1 MPQTIGLLAAIL
13 SSAIGGTAIVATRYL
28 AGALD
33 PIAIGVVRF
42 LGGTLV
48 LLPVALLRREPWP
61 PRRDWPAVAGLGAL
75 FFGLF
80 PILFNAS
87 LVFTTAARGALAL
100 STTPLITML
109 VGAALGIER
118 LAFNKSLGVLVAM
131 AGVALALGTGLHAAP
146 PNAWLGDLLM
156 VAGAFCM
163 ALYHIWSR
171 PFIARSG
178 PIPFTAAG
186 MAVGA
191 LLLALLEA
199 ARGDFS
205 AFQALDAAQWLA
217 CVYLAIV
224 CAALIFF
231 LWAYALG
238 RTAPTLV
245 AVSIAVNPITASV
258 VGLYLLGEPITSGLI
273 LGLVMVL
280 AGIALASGLIPFR
293 YSGRHRPPAPRR

>member
-1 MPQTIGLLAAIL
+1 MPQSIGLLAAIL

-33 PIAIGVVRF
+33 PVAIGVIRF
-42 LGGTLV
+42 AGGVIV
-48 LLPVALLRREPWP
+48 LLPVALLRGEPWP

-100 STTPLITML
+100 STTPLLTML

-118 LAFNKSLGVLVAM
+118 LALHKSLGVLVAM
-131 AGVALALGTGLHAAP
+131 TGVAFALGSNLGAAP

-156 VAGAFCM
+156 VAAAFCM
-163 ALYHIWSR
+163 ALYNVWSR

-178 PIPFTAAG
+178 PIVFTTAG
-186 MAVGA
+186 MAIGA
-191 LLLALLEA
+191 MLLAVLA
-199 ARGDFS
+199 VARDDLS
-205 AFQALDAAQWLA
+205 AFGALDATQWLA
-217 CVYLAIV
+217 CAYLAVV

-238 RTAPTLV
+238 RTPPTLV
-245 AVSIAVNPITASV
+245 AVSIAVNPVTASL
-258 VGLYLLGEPITSGLI
+258 VGLAVLGEHITSGLV
-273 LGLVMVL
+273 LGLIMVL
-280 AGIALASGLIPFR
+280 AGIALASGLVPLRF
-293 YSGRHRPPAPRR
+293 SARHRPPTPRP

>member
-33 PIAIGVVRF
+33 PVAIGVVRF
-42 LGGTLV
+42 MGGVLV
-48 LLPVALLRREPWP
+48 LLPVALLCGEPRP
-61 PRRDWPAVAGLGAL
+61 PRRDWPAVIGLGAL

-87 LVFTTAARGALAL
+87 LAFTTAARGALAL
-100 STTPLITML
+100 STTPLLTML

-118 LAFNKSLGVLVAM
+118 LALNKSLGVLLAM
-131 AGVALALGTGLHAAP
+131 IGVALALGSGLHAAP
-146 PNAWLGDLLM
+146 PGAWRGDLLM

-163 ALYHIWSR
+163 ALYNVWSR

-178 PIPFTAAG
+178 PIVFTTAG

-191 LLLALLEA
+191 VLLTGLAA
-199 ARGDFS
+199 ARGDLA
-205 AFQALDAAQWLA
+205 AFAALDAAQWLA
-217 CVYLAIV
+217 CVYLAII

-238 RTAPTLV
+238 RTPPTLV
-245 AVSIAVNPITASV
+245 AVSIAVNPVTASL
-258 VGLYLLGEPITSGLI
+258 VGLFVLGEAITSGLI
-273 LGLVMVL
+273 FGLVMVL

-293 YSGRHRPPAPRR
+293 YNGRHRPPAPRR

>member
-33 PIAIGVVRF
+33 PVAIGVVRF
-42 LGGTLV
+42 VGGILA
-48 LLPVALLRREPWP
+48 LLPVALLCGEPWP
-61 PRRDWPAVAGLGAL
+61 PRRDWPAVAGLGVL

-80 PILFNAS
+80 PLLFNAS
-87 LVFTTAARGALAL
+87 LGYTTAARGALAL
-100 STTPLITML
+100 STTPLLTML

-118 LAFNKSLGVLVAM
+118 LALNKSLGVLVAM
-131 AGVALALGTGLHAAP
+131 AGVAFALGSGLHAAP

-163 ALYHIWSR
+163 ALYNVWSR

-178 PIPFTAAG
+178 SIVFTTAG

-191 LLLALLEA
+191 VLLTGLAA
-199 ARGDFS
+199 VRGDLS
-205 AFQALDAAQWLA
+205 AFGALNTTQWLA
-217 CVYLAIV
+217 CAYLAIV
-224 CAALIFF
+224 CAALIFV

-238 RTAPTLV
+238 RAPPTLV
-245 AVSIAVNPITASV
+245 AVSIAVNPVTASL
-258 VGLYLLGEPITSGLI
+258 VGLLLLGEPITSGLI
-273 LGLVMVL
+273 VGLVMVL

-293 YSGRHRPPAPRR
+293 YSGRHRPPAPRP